1 MALSPLASQTPGVYI
16 DEVNAF
22 PNSVV
27 EVATAI
33 PAFIGY
39 TPQAEYE
46 GQSYLNT
53 PVKITSFQQ
62 FQAFFTFPNPPAP
75 AAPASQY

>member
-1 MALSPLASQTPGVYI
+1 MAVSPLASQTPGVYI

-33 PAFIGY
+33 PVFIGY
-39 TPQAEYE
+39 TPKASYE
-46 GQSYLNT
+46 GKSCLNKA
-53 PVKITSFQQ
+53 VKITSFND
-62 FQAFFTFPNPPAP
+62 FKAFF
-75 AAPASQY
+75 